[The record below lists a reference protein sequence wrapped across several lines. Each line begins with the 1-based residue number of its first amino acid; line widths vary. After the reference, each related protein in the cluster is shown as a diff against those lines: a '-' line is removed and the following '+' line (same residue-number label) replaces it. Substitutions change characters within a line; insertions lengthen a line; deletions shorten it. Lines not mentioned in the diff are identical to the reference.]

1 MIKYVNNYL
10 LFDGRLFKLL
20 VEVGKVQF
28 AAFFRLYRSE
38 FIVIL
43 KELVSLPNLIGS
55 LKHIDPITLLLTT
68 PLKLLF
74 LVQVALGRGV
84 ILTELFPCG
93 GTSNGREWTLIVL
106 RLLVND
112 VNRSI
117 RSGNNCFSL
126 LIKTRTSS

>member
-84 ILTELFPCG
+84 ILTELFPSG
-93 GTSNGREWTLIVL
+93 GTPDGREWTLIVL
-106 RLLVND
+106 RVLVYD
-112 VNRSI
+112 VYRSI
-117 RSGNNCFSL
+117 WSGNNCFSL